1 MCLILSY
8 NPEARV
14 ANTDIICYKLV
25 VKKANGIYNSLYRR
39 FEYII
44 RRNYKIP
51 EIEKCTLK
59 ENRFGVKILEEGVF
73 HSFAREMDAFID
85 YREQAN
91 ILISSYHFPMI
102 LSVVKCA
109 IPKGAIYY
117 MGSTNSMLSY
127 ASSQIKILEEICF
140 Q

>member
-1 MCLILSY
+1 MCLILTQLE
-8 NPEARV
+8 PKIADK
-14 ANTDIICYKLV
+14 DIICYKLV
-25 VKKANGIYNSLYRR
+25 VKKANGIYNSLYRK

-44 RRNYKIP
+44 RRNYKIS
-51 EIEKCTLK
+51 ETEKCILK

-73 HSFAREMDAFID
+73 HSFVREVDAFID

-91 ILISSYHFPMI
+91 ILISHYHFPMI
-102 LSVVKCA
+102 LSIIKCA

-127 ASSQIKILEEICF
+127 ASSQIKVLEEID
-140 Q
+140 

>member
-1 MCLILSY
+1 MCLLINQLE
-8 NPEARV
+8 PKIADK
-14 ANTDIICYKLV
+14 DIICYKLV
-25 VKKANGIYNSLYRR
+25 VKKANGIYNSLYRK

-44 RRNYKIP
+44 RRNYKIS
-51 EIEKCTLK
+51 ETEKCVLK

-73 HSFAREMDAFID
+73 HSFVREVDAFID

-91 ILISSYHFPMI
+91 ILISHYHFPMI
-102 LSVVKCA
+102 LSIIKCA

-127 ASSQIKILEEICF
+127 ASSQIKILEEIY
-140 Q
+140 

>member
-1 MCLILSY
+1 MCLVLTQLKPKI
-8 NPEARV
+8 ADK
-14 ANTDIICYKLV
+14 DIICYKLV
-25 VKKANGIYNSLYRR
+25 VKKANGIYNSLYRK

-51 EIEKCTLK
+51 ETEKCILK

-73 HSFAREMDAFID
+73 HSFAREVDAFID

-91 ILISSYHFPMI
+91 ILISHYHFPMI
-102 LSVVKCA
+102 LSIIKCA

-117 MGSTNSMLSY
+117 IGSTNGMLSY
-127 ASSQIKILEEICF
+127 ASSQIKILEEID
-140 Q
+140 